1 MKKSFSSVIFL
12 TILFIFL
19 VSIYGSLKAEK
30 IKIKTENGVTVV
42 YNPKK
47 PAPPKGVLT
56 KLVLKEDFS
65 IGEGEQEEEM
75 FSEMTAVE
83 VDKKGNIYILD
94 RKESMIKVFDS
105 KGKYVRTIGKKGQG
119 PGEVNQPVGIR
130 ITPNNELLVEDVFN
144 QRLAVFA
151 LDGKFLKNVSTAKAL
166 GLAGIA
172 VDSQG
177 NIIGQQVVPSENK
190 LIREV
195 KKYGSD
201 LNPLFTIVSSD
212 FPNILEGK
220 INIFRFLIF
229 YVVGKEDH
237 IFYGNPEEYEI
248 KIFNSEGK
256 LVKKILKE
264 WDAVKVTKE
273 DEEDIL
279 ARIPDVGGGF
289 KDRLEFPK
297 LFPAYQSFSLDEQER
312 LLVRTFEKGKKKDEY
327 FFDVFDVEGKYIAKI
342 LLKGELRVWKG
353 KKLYAIDE
361 TEDGFMIFKCYSVD
375 WEK

>member
-1 MKKSFSSVIFL
+1 MKKSFSSVIFI

-229 YVVGKEDH
+229 YVVGKENH

-312 LLVRTFEKGKKKDEY
+312 LLVRTFEKGKKKNEY

-342 LLKGELRVWKG
+342 LLKGEPRVWKG

-361 TEDGFMIFKCYSVD
+361 TEEGFMIFKCYSVD

>member
-1 MKKSFSSVIFL
+1 MKKSISLIIFPI
-12 TILFIFL
+12 ILFVFL
-19 VSIYGSLKAEK
+19 FSVNSSLKAEK
-30 IKIKTENGVTVV
+30 VKIKTENGVTVV

-56 KLVLKEDFS
+56 KLILKEDFS
-65 IGEGEQEEEM
+65 IGEGEEEEEM
-75 FSEMTAVE
+75 FSEMTAVD
-83 VDKKGNIYILD
+83 VDNEGNIYILD

-105 KGKYVRTIGKKGQG
+105 NGKYLRTVGKKGQG

-144 QRLAVFA
+144 QRLVFFA
-151 LDGKFLKNVSTAKAL
+151 FDGKFLKNVSTAKVL
-166 GLAGIA
+166 GLAGLA

-190 LIREV
+190 LTREV
-195 KKYGSD
+195 KKYDSD
-201 LNPLFTIVSSD
+201 LNPIFTIVTLD

-229 YVVGKEDH
+229 YVLGKEDH

-248 KIFNSEGK
+248 KVFNSEGK
-256 LVKKILKE
+256 PVKRILKE
-264 WDAVKVTKE
+264 WNPVKVTKE
-273 DEEDIL
+273 DEEEIL
-279 ARIPDVGGGF
+279 ARIPDVAAGI

-297 LFPAYQSFSLDEQER
+297 FFPAYQSFSLDEQGR
-312 LLVRTFEKGKKKDEY
+312 MVVRTFEKGKEERQY
-327 FFDVFDVEGKYIAKI
+327 FFDVFDAKGVYVAKFPFI
-342 LLKGELRVWKG
+342 GEPRVWKG
-353 KKLYAIDE
+353 EKLYAIEE
-361 TEDGFMIFKCYSVD
+361 TEDGYFVLKCYSVH

>member
-1 MKKSFSSVIFL
+1 MKKYFSFVIFL
-12 TILFIFL
+12 TILFIFF
-19 VSIYGSLKAEK
+19 VSINGSLKAQK
-30 IKIKTENGVTVV
+30 IKIKTENGIPVV

-83 VDKKGNIYILD
+83 VDKEGNIYIVD
-94 RKESMIKVFDS
+94 RKESMIKVFDN
-105 KGKYVRTIGKKGQG
+105 KGKYVRTIGRKGQG

-144 QRLAVFA
+144 QRLAVFT
-151 LDGKFLKNVSTAKAL
+151 LDGKFLKNLSTAKAL

-172 VDSQG
+172 VDSKG

-190 LIREV
+190 LTREV

-312 LLVRTFEKGKKKDEY
+312 LLVRTFEKGKKKEEY
-327 FFDVFDVEGKYIAKI
+327 FFDVFDAEGKYIAKI
-342 LLKGELRVWKG
+342 LFKGEPRIWKG

-361 TEDGFMIFKCYSVD
+361 TENGFMILKCYSVD

>member
-1 MKKSFSSVIFL
+1 MKKSFSSVIFI

-83 VDKKGNIYILD
+83 VDNEGNIYILD

-342 LLKGELRVWKG
+342 LLKGEPRVWKG